1 MKDLLVPKGTTTVK
15 LVQFNG
21 TIVDNGF
28 VLNKLT
34 VVEEAGRQ
42 PQQVQ
47 TTLVFKTAKEML
59 SELEA
64 NLL

>member
-1 MKDLLVPKGTTTVK
+1 MRDLLVPKGTTTVK
-15 LVQFNG
+15 LLQFNG

-34 VVEEAGRQ
+34 VVEEVGKP

-47 TTLVFKTAKEML
+47 STLVFKTAKEML
-59 SELEA
+59 QELED
-64 NLL
+64 NLV

>member
-1 MKDLLVPKGTTTVK
+1 MRDLLVPKGTTTVK
-15 LVQFNG
+15 LLQFNG

-34 VVEEAGRQ
+34 VVEEAGKP

-47 TTLVFKTAKEML
+47 STLVFKTAKEML
-59 SELEA
+59 QELED
-64 NLL
+64 NLV